1 MNNIRYHEV
10 QPSNSKQ
17 IFQGDDLVDF
27 ELESFGRKLV
37 KNSIEI
43 CGTMQTTKVVG
54 GTTSRIVHDDVG
66 LVFMDKNAGVHS
78 IIENVSC
85 STLNQGSVE
94 SIGFSYPRFAGLLN
108 VLQKRNQ
115 DKNNVSDVLEWTTP
129 DYDLTDNKLRQQFVT
144 DGSAGGVFNY
154 DSTFNFK
161 PKIVFNRTDS
171 DVSFAKTGKMR
182 ISINLSSPEKC
193 IVNQLTTA
201 DTISYTITDLKLRFR
216 SVPDDGAPTQ
226 VIAQKLVP
234 LKTTINS
241 SLSSM
246 SLNVPSQSATGCS
259 ISFQNTS
266 NEGNPKFN
274 NSQLEKINITG
285 LQFFFNSANTY
296 LNYQLKNR
304 SEILLRGL
312 KSLSP
317 NNDEATYQCT
327 STNFANDENYVVGT
341 DLDGIVDLSQN
352 SFEVQIESDIQ
363 TNTNVY
369 LAFHSIISM

>member
-10 QPSNSKQ
+10 QPSNSKTT
-17 IFQGDDLVDF
+17 FQADDLVDF
-27 ELESFGRKLV
+27 ELESLGRNLV
-37 KNSIEI
+37 QNSIEI
-43 CGTMQTTKVVG
+43 SGTIQSYKVVG
-54 GTTSRIVHDDVG
+54 GTTSRIVGGDAG

-115 DKNNVSDVLEWTTP
+115 DKNNVSDVLEWVTP
-129 DYDLTDNKLRQQFVT
+129 DYDLTDNKIRQQLIT

-154 DSTFNFK
+154 DPTFNFK

-171 DVSFAKTGKMR
+171 DIPFSKTGKMR
-182 ISINLSSPEKC
+182 ISMNLSSNEKC
-193 IVNQLTTA
+193 IVNQLSGV
-201 DTISYTITDLKLRFR
+201 DSISYTITDLKLRFR
-216 SVPDDGAPTQ
+216 SVPDDGSVKQ
-226 VIAQKLVP
+226 IIAQKFVP

-241 SLSSM
+241 SFASM

-266 NEGNPKFN
+266 NEGDAQIN
-274 NSQLEKINITG
+274 NNQLEKINITG

-296 LNYQLKNR
+296 LNYQLRNR

-317 NNDEATYQCT
+317 NNDEATYQCNT
-327 STNFANDENYVVGT
+327 KNFANNENYVVGS

-352 SFEVQIESDIQ
+352 SFEVQIESDISA
-363 TNTNVY
+363 NTNVY
-369 LAFHSIISM
+369 LMFHSIISM